1 MKKIIAALAVS
12 ALAFAAGT
20 AGAKPT
26 TFSQKGE
33 ARLAKMLEGRVP
45 GKPVSCITTMGPSDD
60 LQTITGAAIV
70 YKDGKTIYVARPTD
84 PRQLG
89 PSDVLVIK
97 RTSASQLCTN
107 DILYTVDQGTG
118 FRNGAVFLQNFVPY
132 TKP

>member
-1 MKKIIAALAVS
+1 
-12 ALAFAAGT
+12 
-20 AGAKPT
+20 
-26 TFSQKGE
+26 
-33 ARLAKMLEGRVP
+33 
-45 GKPVSCITTMGPSDD
+45 MGPSDD